1 MEQIRHLSPLAT
13 PDSEARGPGAAP
25 QFKTM
30 AAAIV
35 TFDDESPAED
45 RGRDQV
51 RPAPPRK
58 RGRPRKSLTPV
69 VLDTDEITADDMAM
83 LRAWVLGVPV
93 TQAGRY
99 YASDEV
105 GADGRS
111 ARGYLHRLLARLRRA
126 ASELRDRELAI
137 AYVEEFLQ
145 PLPAEQP
152 QPVPATAAARPVP
165 TLQEFAQRFDAD
177 MYTEAELL
185 ELFQEEYGTAAQAPA
200 AGAQVPKA
208 PARSARQAAIERKLV
223 ILDWLG
229 PRVSV
234 APSGASPLS
243 AWVGRKLAH
252 DIGQHLQLGTLA
264 ELVAWINGQG
274 RWWYRQVPGLGR
286 ARAERLVAWLGE
298 RADFIGV
305 ALDQRILK
313 TLKQTGEAARPAST
327 AVTVTVQA
335 GLVPMEQLAWP
346 PALLGEAGLFR
357 AASPNTLGARN
368 DRDAVAAWLKKHLE
382 GKSEATQLVYRRA
395 IERLVLWAM
404 LERRCALSSLT
415 SGDLAQ
421 FRDFLYEPP
430 ANWCGDDRVMKY
442 SQDWRPLRGPLSET
456 AVRQVLGVVK
466 TMFHAW
472 HASGYLF
479 ADSADGVGW
488 RSARRRGEALRVAG
502 AGQTP
507 TVSLD
512 VNRSFLKEDLE
523 AMRRTLDEMEDG
535 PARRR
540 LRAILLLLLTTGMRR
555 SEPVNLSF
563 GMIEPVREGNQ
574 LTGAMKIQVLGKGRR
589 IREVPL
595 KDVTLA
601 ALEAHYED
609 RIALAQAGVLPEH
622 FARIAKQ
629 DTPLLSILRQVR
641 ASGAPGA
648 GDSTAAAARRV
659 NFDGRL
665 DGASI
670 YSIVKGFF
678 ARVGARD
685 DLVHGQAAFERAST
699 HWMRHTFAHVGLAEG
714 GDNSLATVQAL
725 LGHSSIATTGLYLK
739 ANMGDRVRMIE
750 AIEAVF

>member
-1 MEQIRHLSPLAT
+1 MEQIRQSPSLAI
-13 PDSEARGPGAAP
+13 PDGEAPGHGTAP
-25 QFKTM
+25 QLKAM

-35 TFDDESPAED
+35 TFDDESPVEGDGHDEA
-45 RGRDQV
+45 
-51 RPAPPRK
+51 RPSPARK
-58 RGRPRKSLTPV
+58 RGRPRKSQTPV

-126 ASELRDRELAI
+126 AGELRDRELAI

-145 PLPAEQP
+145 PLPQAQP
-152 QPVPATAAARPVP
+152 QPAPVAAAAARAVP
-165 TLQEFAQRFDAD
+165 TLEEFAERFDAD
-177 MYTEAELL
+177 VYSEAELL
-185 ELFQEEYGTAAQAPA
+185 ELFQEEYGTATRDAAVCAPA
-200 AGAQVPKA
+200 SKPTAS
-208 PARSARQAAIERKLV
+208 SARQAAVERKLV

-243 AWVGRKLAH
+243 AWVGKKLAH
-252 DIGQHLQLGTLA
+252 DIGEHLQLGTLA
-264 ELVAWINGQG
+264 ELVAWMNGQG

-286 ARAERLVAWLGE
+286 ARAERLVGWLTE
-298 RADFIGV
+298 RADLIGV
-305 ALDQRILK
+305 ELDQRILK
-313 TLKQTGEAARPAST
+313 TLKQGEPARPAST
-327 AVTVTVQA
+327 SVALTVQP

-346 PALLGEAGLFR
+346 PTLLGEAGQFR
-357 AASPNTLGARN
+357 AGTTNTLGARN

-430 ANWCGDDRVMKY
+430 AHWCGDDRVMKY

-456 AVRQVLGVVK
+456 AVRQVLGIVK

-488 RSARRRGEALRVAG
+488 RSARRRGELPRVAG
-502 AGQTP
+502 AAATQS
-507 TVSLD
+507 VSLD
-512 VNRSFLKEDLE
+512 VSRSFLKEDLE

-601 ALEAHYED
+601 ALEAHYQD

-670 YSIVKGFF
+670 YSIIKGFF
-678 ARVGARD
+678 TRVGARD

-714 GDNSLATVQAL
+714 GANSLATVQAL

>member
-1 MEQIRHLSPLAT
+1 MEQIRQSSPLAI
-13 PDSEARGPGAAP
+13 PDSEAPAAP
-25 QFKTM
+25 QLKAM

-35 TFDDESPAED
+35 TFDDESPVVD
-45 RGRDQV
+45 GGRD
-51 RPAPPRK
+51 RAPPAPARK

-126 ASELRDRELAI
+126 ASELRDREVAI

-145 PLPAEQP
+145 PLPPEAP
-152 QPVPATAAARPVP
+152 PHPAPVAAAAARAIP
-165 TLQEFAQRFDAD
+165 TLEEFAHRFDPD
-177 MYTEAELL
+177 MYSEAELL
-185 ELFQEEYGTAAQAPA
+185 ELFQEEYGTAAHAPA
-200 AGAQVPKA
+200 AGAQTSNA
-208 PARSARQAAIERKLV
+208 PAKSARLAAIERKLV

-243 AWVGRKLAH
+243 AWVGKKLAH

-264 ELVAWINGQG
+264 ELVAWMNGQG

-286 ARAERLVAWLGE
+286 DRAERLVAWLAE
-298 RADFIGV
+298 RADLIGAV
-305 ALDQRILK
+305 PDQRILK
-313 TLKQTGEAARPAST
+313 TLKQAGAPARLPSSSVAL
-327 AVTVTVQA
+327 TVQA

-346 PALLGEAGLFR
+346 PNLLGEAGLFR

-430 ANWCGDDRVMKY
+430 AHWCGDDRVMKY

-456 AVRQVLGVVK
+456 AVRQVLGIVK

-488 RSARRRGEALRVAG
+488 RPARRRGELPRVA
-502 AGQTP
+502 AAATP
-507 TVSLD
+507 TVTLD

-601 ALEAHYED
+601 ALEAHYQD
-609 RIALAQAGVLPEH
+609 RIALARAGVLPEH
-622 FARIAKQ
+622 FTRIAKAE
-629 DTPLLSILRQVR
+629 TPLLSILRQVR
-641 ASGAPGA
+641 ASGAPGT

-670 YSIVKGFF
+670 YSILKGFF

-739 ANMGDRVRMIE
+739 ANIGDRVRMIE

>member
-1 MEQIRHLSPLAT
+1 
-13 PDSEARGPGAAP
+13 
-25 QFKTM
+25 
-30 AAAIV
+30 
-35 TFDDESPAED
+35 
-45 RGRDQV
+45 
-51 RPAPPRK
+51 
-58 RGRPRKSLTPV
+58 
-69 VLDTDEITADDMAM
+69 
-83 LRAWVLGVPV
+83 
-93 TQAGRY
+93 
-99 YASDEV
+99 
-105 GADGRS
+105 
-111 ARGYLHRLLARLRRA
+111 
-126 ASELRDRELAI
+126 
-137 AYVEEFLQ
+137 
-145 PLPAEQP
+145 
-152 QPVPATAAARPVP
+152 
-165 TLQEFAQRFDAD
+165 
-177 MYTEAELL
+177 
-185 ELFQEEYGTAAQAPA
+185 
-200 AGAQVPKA
+200 
-208 PARSARQAAIERKLV
+208 
-223 ILDWLG
+223 
-229 PRVSV
+229 
-234 APSGASPLS
+234 
-243 AWVGRKLAH
+243 
-252 DIGQHLQLGTLA
+252 
-264 ELVAWINGQG
+264 
-274 RWWYRQVPGLGR
+274 
-286 ARAERLVAWLGE
+286 
-298 RADFIGV
+298 
-305 ALDQRILK
+305 
-313 TLKQTGEAARPAST
+313 
-327 AVTVTVQA
+327 
-335 GLVPMEQLAWP
+335 
-346 PALLGEAGLFR
+346 
-357 AASPNTLGARN
+357 
-368 DRDAVAAWLKKHLE
+368 VAAWLKKHLD

-404 LERRCALSSLT
+404 LERGCALSSLT

-421 FRDFLYEPP
+421 FRDFLYEPQ
-430 ANWCGDDRVMKY
+430 AHWCGDERVMKY

-502 AGQTP
+502 TVPTP
-507 TVSLD
+507 AVTLD

-589 IREVPL
+589 VREVPL
-595 KDVTLA
+595 KDVTLV
-601 ALEAHYED
+601 ALEAHYEN

-622 FARIAKQ
+622 FTRIAKQ

-648 GDSTAAAARRV
+648 GDSTSAAARRV

-670 YSIVKGFF
+670 YSILKDFF

-685 DLVHGQAAFERAST
+685 DLLHGQAAFERAST

-714 GDNSLATVQAL
+714 GANSLATVQAL